1 MKKQKQMSE
10 TFLICSILA
19 IVGGFLDAYT
29 YICRGGV
36 FANAET
42 GNIVLMGIK
51 LAGGE
56 IKGALFYLIPILFFS
71 LGILLSEKIKQTFK
85 SCSHIHWRQI
95 IIAFEMLVLVIIA
108 FVPSNHIN
116 NIFTNALI
124 SFVCSLQVQSF
135 RKVNGNSIATTMC
148 TGNLRSG
155 TEYLFKSI
163 TMKDKKQ
170 LRKALH
176 YFGIIAFFV
185 LGAAIG
191 AVITIQFSIKA
202 VLIACAGLAAVFLI
216 MFIDKEGIKNEKQQ

>member
-56 IKGALFYLIPILFFS
+56 IKGALFYLIPIFFFA
-71 LGILLSEKIKQTFK
+71 LGVLLCEKIRQLFK
-85 SCSHIHWRQI
+85 KSKHIHWRQI
-95 IIAFEMLVLVIIA
+95 IIAFEIIVLVIIA
-108 FVPSNHIN
+108 FVPSTHTS

-135 RKVNGNSIATTMC
+135 RKVNGHSIATTMC

-155 TEYLFKSI
+155 TEYLFSYI
-163 TMKDKKQ
+163 TGKDKAQ
-170 LRKALH
+170 LAKALH

-191 AVITIQFSIKA
+191 AVITIQLNIKA
-202 VLIACAGLAAVFLI
+202 VLVACAGLAAVFLI
-216 MFIDKEGIKNEKQQ
+216 MFVDKEGNKIVQ